1 MQKCTLH
8 IIIFGNEYDA
18 NQERWGVWVMP
29 QVKIFGNMEKQTQI
43 T

>member
-1 MQKCTLH
+1 MKKCKLR

-29 QVKIFGNMEKQTQI
+29 HVKISGNMKKQTRI